1 MRIDGI
7 VMLAALAVP
16 PALAEEGR
24 FYGGAGVGMAKLGGE
39 GLEEFMANVNMGPP
53 TNVND
58 TDTGFKLYAGYRFT
72 PQFSA
77 EAGYSSLGKFSFDTG
92 TPSTGEV
99 TASSI
104 DIAALAVFPVAG
116 RFKLFGRFGVGIW
129 DLKVKVNSSPG
140 FAGERRNKTSVSPLI
155 GAGATYSLTSRVALR
170 ADLER
175 HFAVG
180 TKENT
185 GQFDFDL
192 VTVGVEVDF

>member
-1 MRIDGI
+1 MRMAGI
-7 VMLAALAVP
+7 VMLAAFVVS
-16 PALAEEGR
+16 PAFAEEGR
-24 FYGGAGVGMAKLGGE
+24 FYAGAGVGLAKLGGD
-39 GLEEFMANVNMGPP
+39 GLEEFMANVNMAPA
-53 TNVND
+53 TNVDD

-92 TPSTGEV
+92 IPSTGEV

-104 DIAALAVFPVAG
+104 DIAALAIFPIAE
-116 RFKLFGRFGVGIW
+116 RFKFFGRFGVGLW

-170 ADLER
+170 ADVER

-180 TKENT
+180 NKENT
-185 GQFDFDL
+185 GQFDIDL
-192 VTVGVEVDF
+192 ATLGVEVDF